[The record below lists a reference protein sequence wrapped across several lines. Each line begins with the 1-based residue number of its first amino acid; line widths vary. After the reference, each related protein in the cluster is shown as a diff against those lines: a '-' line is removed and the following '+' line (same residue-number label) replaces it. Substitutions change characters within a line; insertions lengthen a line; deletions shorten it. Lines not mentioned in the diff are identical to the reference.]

1 MTFTYENDNIG
12 NNNTGDSLEKEF
24 KSACAQVEKAG
35 SAPFDMNLMSKLLPV
50 KEELHFIAANKEFTV
65 KMFHKKEENKV
76 TYVVRAGERVQ
87 GPPGYVHGGA
97 IATLLDDCLG
107 SAVFL
112 SGSFAMTGKVVSNII
127 LLSFLQFAANLNINY
142 RKPIPLNSVRTVEA
156 FLEKQEGRKLYAKGC
171 IYDKDGSVHAE
182 ASGLFV
188 VPRHLAQ
195 EK

>member
-24 KSACAQVEKAG
+24 NSACAQVEKAG

-112 SGSFAMTGKVVSNII
+112 SGSFAMT
-127 LLSFLQFAANLNINY
+127 ANLNINY

>member
-1 MTFTYENDNIG
+1 MTFSYEDGQRDSNNVQNNLEEEFNTVCMQIEDAG
-12 NNNTGDSLEKEF
+12 NK
-24 KSACAQVEKAG
+24 
-35 SAPFDMNLMSKLLPV
+35 PFDVKFMAKVLPI
-50 KEELHFIAANKEFTV
+50 KEEQHFIAANKEFAV
-65 KMFHKKEENKV
+65 RMFHKREENKV

-112 SGSFAMTGKVVSNII
+112 SGSFAMT
-127 LLSFLQFAANLNINY
+127 ANLNINY

-182 ASGLFV
+182 ATGLFV